1 MPIRLR
7 LALAFAVAAAAIFA
21 LGGWLF
27 IGGLSSAQL
36 GAIDSQLGVQLSQA
50 GRYLT
55 AGSQAGSRAAVPVST
70 WCRSSTPRAGCAAR
84 ARTPGPS
91 RCWPR
96 RS

>member
-21 LGGWLF
+21 LGAWLF

-36 GAIDSQLGVQLSQA
+36 GAIDSQLAVQLSQA

-55 AGSQAGSRAAVPVST
+55 AGGQAGCGTASR
-70 WCRSSTPRAGCAAR
+70 
-84 ARTPGPS
+84 
-91 RCWPR
+91 
-96 RS
+96 